1 MLLMLSG
8 CAFSNGSETTT
19 SCSHEGEE
27 DDGTAEQQDVG
38 RFHGTAEEQ
47 DDGTAEQQED
57 EGEEDD
63 GTAEFTDVQ
72 NT

>member
-1 MLLMLSG
+1 MKVKKMM
-8 CAFSNGSETTT
+8 A
-19 SCSHEGEE
+19 
-27 DDGTAEQQDVG
+27 QQSSKMWVASWIVAL
-38 RFHGTAEEQ
+38 HWEEQ

-72 NT
+72 N

>member
-27 DDGTAEQQDVG
+27 DDGTAEQQ
-38 RFHGTAEEQ
+38 
-47 DDGTAEQQED
+47 ED

-72 NT
+72 N

>member
-38 RFHGTAEEQ
+38 SLMDCGLALGGAR
-47 DDGTAEQQED
+47 
-57 EGEEDD
+57 
-63 GTAEFTDVQ
+63 
-72 NT
+72 